1 MFFLIPVGVDYRTD
15 RWPIVTFSIIG
26 LCTGLYLLGVY
37 LFVEQIGTINQL
49 SDPMIDRF
57 GLVPNRATPTTW
69 VSHMFLHAGFLH
81 LLGNMVYLFLF
92 GAVIEDMIGR
102 VKFAAFFL
110 IGGLAAAAVH
120 IIFSAPSSADIPMVG
135 ASGAISSCLGAFV
148 ILQPQT
154 QVQFRYFLWLFIPF
168 LNGEFTLPSWLVI
181 SFWFLKD
188 VIGFVVNT
196 INPHAGGGIAFGAH
210 IGGAIAGLVI
220 AVGLRAI
227 QSSSRKNS
235 RKDMDSEP
243 SMDHRCIYV
252 QQDGQKLGPYSP
264 KEIRSMLQVSALYP
278 ESYYWQEGMTEWQ
291 SLDKYRD

>member
-1 MFFLIPVGVDYRTD
+1 MFFLIPFGVDYRTD
-15 RWPIVTFSIIG
+15 RWPIVTFGIMG
-26 LCTGLYLLGVY
+26 LCSALYLLGVF

-49 SDPMIDRF
+49 SDPIIDRF
-57 GLVPNRATPTTW
+57 GLVPNRATLTTW
-69 VSHMFLHAGFLH
+69 ISHMFLHAGFLH

-102 VKFAAFFL
+102 LKFIVFFM

-120 IIFSAPSSADIPMVG
+120 IIFSTPNSGDIPMVG

-154 QVQFRYFLWLFIPF
+154 HVQFRYFLWLIIPF

-188 VIGFVVNT
+188 LIGFVFET
-196 INPHAGGGIAFGAH
+196 LNPQAGGGIAFGAH

-220 AVGLRAI
+220 AAGLRAI
-227 QSSSRKNS
+227 QSCSTRNKPKDADSDSSK
-235 RKDMDSEP
+235 
-243 SMDHRCIYV
+243 DHRSIYV
-252 QQDGQKLGPYSP
+252 HQDGQKLGPYSP

-278 ESYYWQEGMTEWQ
+278 ESYYWQEGMAEWQ
-291 SLDKYRD
+291 SLDNYRE